1 MLLTLIINQ
10 IFTNGIF
17 LVNLKTA
24 KIHHLLTAGDT
35 LLAKNYRASISKYFN
50 QLTNYLS
57 LNNILTDSQYGFRK
71 NHSTQSA
78 ALKLIIIRLMNSK

>member
-1 MLLTLIINQ
+1 MPLPLIINQ
-10 IFTNGIF
+10 IFTIGIF

-35 LLAKNYRASISKYFN
+35 LLAKNYRAIFLLTSISKYFN

-78 ALKLIIIRLMNSK
+78 ALKNYNH